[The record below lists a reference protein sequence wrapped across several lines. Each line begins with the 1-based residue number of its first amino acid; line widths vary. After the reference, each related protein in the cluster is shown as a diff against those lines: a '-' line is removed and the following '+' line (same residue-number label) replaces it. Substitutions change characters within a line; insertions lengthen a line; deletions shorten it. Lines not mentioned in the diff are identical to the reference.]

1 MCGDRTNSCVVGP
14 TVRLQKIHSSP
25 SISLSTPSQVR
36 AALGYTDSDFL
47 VLHLGT
53 VCNRKGQIY
62 SAQACAE
69 LMTADPNMK
78 LLIVGARYIRDH
90 EIAYIKKVTEVVTS
104 RGLSCG
110 RFEELRKK
118 TVSVGPTGSV
128 VEEVSTTEPGEE
140 KAGNEDEKSRSSDGG
155 EVSSSSSEDG
165 ARTEEWVDE
174 APPRVGQETASSK
187 NTSTSTMTTTRI
199 FFARVVH

>member
-1 MCGDRTNSCVVGP
+1 
-14 TVRLQKIHSSP
+14 
-25 SISLSTPSQVR
+25 
-36 AALGYTDSDFL
+36 
-47 VLHLGT
+47 
-53 VCNRKGQIY
+53 
-62 SAQACAE
+62 
-69 LMTADPNMK
+69 MTADPNMK